1 MVPESPRRVLLGDE
15 GGGPDFCNLGFCS
28 REGGVVEPRGVPG
41 RGGVPADG
49 GPPPDGGAGRA
60 GRGIWQEGRYELRG
74 LGSRAAGAGALG
86 LGLVVAPQERLSH
99 VSLASWMHLFC
110 QSVPN

>member
-1 MVPESPRRVLLGDE
+1 MVPESPRRVPSGDE

-49 GPPPDGGAGRA
+49 GPPPDGGAG
-60 GRGIWQEGRYELRG
+60 
-74 LGSRAAGAGALG
+74 
-86 LGLVVAPQERLSH
+86 
-99 VSLASWMHLFC
+99 
-110 QSVPN
+110 